1 MPVSHQNSGDHYWQ
15 REIQM
20 KRSHAMRNETL
31 SALLQYSDVAGS
43 VQYVTGDYNDNT
55 IIIQRGDKTD

>member
-1 MPVSHQNSGDHYWQ
+1 MVTVLWQ
-15 REIQM
+15 QEIQM
-20 KRSHAMRNETL
+20 QRSHAMRNETL

-43 VQYVTGDYNDNT
+43 VQYVTGDYNDNP